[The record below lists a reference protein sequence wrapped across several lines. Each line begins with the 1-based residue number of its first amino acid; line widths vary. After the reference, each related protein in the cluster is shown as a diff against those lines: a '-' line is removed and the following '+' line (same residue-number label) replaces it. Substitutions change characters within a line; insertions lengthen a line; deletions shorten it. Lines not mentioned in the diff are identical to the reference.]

1 MNNPFM
7 DLSPAEIDV
16 LDDLVDEWNDLDRY
30 GQLKSDYGYGP
41 KKSEALSQLSKLI
54 ASAGH
59 SKVKYQNVEE
69 MDD

>member
-16 LDDLVDEWNDLDRY
+16 LDDMITEWNYKDRH
-30 GQLKSDYGYGP
+30 GQLNYRRNR
-41 KKSEALSQLSKLI
+41 SEALGRLNGLI
-54 ASAGH
+54 AGAYSE
-59 SKVKYQNVEE
+59 KVYYQDVEE